1 MQSPHESSMGHM
13 GLLGQKVKGQ
23 GHNARI
29 AQLGKMTH
37 FWQISLF
44 DHVMDKNHNKTF
56 LRQTVAM
63 VTGYLPYCTFSV
75 LEIHNLCHILL

>member
-1 MQSPHESSMGHM
+1 
-13 GLLGQKVKGQ
+13 
-23 GHNARI
+23 
-29 AQLGKMTH
+29 MTWPRQVSEMAH

-63 VTGYLPYCTFSV
+63 VT
-75 LEIHNLCHILL
+75 